1 MLFDSAEHPRGWD
14 RVVGQEKVKAFL
26 RNALGNNRLAH
37 AYLFSGPAG
46 AGMDA
51 AAIELARAVLCGAGT
66 GEACGTC
73 RHCRLSARLQHPNL
87 YLLFPLPVGRNE
99 EAGEDPL
106 ALLTQQEIEA
116 VRRGVELKSLDSY
129 HTIMIPRANQI
140 KVNSIRAMR
149 RQASLGSFDEGRKI
163 FLVLDAGKMTTEAS
177 NALLKTLE
185 EPVPGTLIVLTTPD
199 PDSLLPTVVSRCQH
213 VRFDPL
219 GENEIAA
226 ALGARSGIA
235 AARIAMVAKLASGS
249 FSAALRLAGEDL
261 NAKRNAAVDMLRFF
275 LHKPPRDVLELI
287 RASADAEK
295 EETAEILILL
305 QTWLR
310 DAMLL
315 AAGRPVEVNADDA
328 PTLEKFVRQYPSLDY
343 ASVCGSIDRAVSD
356 LRKNVYIHLV
366 LHALRIDLRRAA
378 RATQASID
386 ANR

>member
-1 MLFDSAEHPRGWD
+1 MPFDGAEQARGWA

-26 RNALGNNRLAH
+26 RNALRNNRLAH
-37 AYLFSGPAG
+37 AYLFSGSEG

-51 AAIELARAVLCGAGT
+51 AAIELARAVLCSDAT

-73 RHCRLSARLQHPNL
+73 RHCRLSALLQHPNL
-87 YLLFPLPVGRNE
+87 YLHFPLPVGRPE
-99 EAGEDPL
+99 KPEDDPL
-106 ALLTQQEIEA
+106 ARLTQQELEA
-116 VRRGVELKSLDSY
+116 VRREVDLKSRNPY

-140 KVNSIRAMR
+140 KINSIRAMR

-163 FLVLDAGKMTTEAS
+163 FLLLDAGKMTTEAA

-185 EPVPGTLIVLTTPD
+185 EPAPGTLIVLTTPD

-219 GENEIAA
+219 GETEIAS
-226 ALGARSGIA
+226 ALTARPGIDGARA
-235 AARIAMVAKLASGS
+235 AMVAKLASGS
-249 FSAALRLAGEDL
+249 FSAALRLVDEDL
-261 NAKRNAAVDMLRFF
+261 NGKRNAAVDMLRFF
-275 LHKPPRDVLELI
+275 LHKQPPDVLELI
-287 RASADAEK
+287 RTTADAEK
-295 EETAEILILL
+295 EEIAERLILL
-305 QTWLR
+305 QTWIR

-343 ASVCGSIDRAVSD
+343 TSVCDSIDRAVSD

-378 RATQASID
+378 QATAGV
-386 ANR
+386 NR